1 MWFSGDN
8 FVLTAAQAGCV
19 ALPAAGL
26 PAWAER
32 LRGRAWA
39 LSLPLSIGLV
49 VTAIAVVPWTAYVL
63 TWAALVLVPLGCA
76 LALGWAA
83 GGARPWACALAV
95 PLLAIAWAVPGDR
108 AGQAAATV
116 MIAAS
121 AVTLGRLLVGAAP
134 SRLLTA
140 GAVAMVVLD
149 AVLVFSGNLEAANA
163 VLVAASPASHLPQL
177 QSASFGSA
185 GLGYGDFFA
194 AAVVGGILAAER
206 RHQLA
211 AAVATVAVSLAWDQ
225 LFLVYDVL
233 PATVPPAVV
242 LIAVEVWS
250 RARARPVVSR
260 PRRPRPGPSRS
271 RP

>member
-1 MWFSGDN
+1 VWFSGDN

-177 QSASFGSA
+177 QSASFGPA
-185 GLGYGDFFA
+185 VIGYGDLFV
-194 AAVVGGILAAER
+194 AAVVGAMLAAER
-206 RHQLA
+206 RLQLVG
-211 AAVATVAVSLAWDQ
+211 AAVTLVLSMAWDQ
-225 LFLVYDVL
+225 LLSLYSLL
-233 PATVPPAVV
+233 PATIPPVV
-242 LIAVEVWS
+242 ALIAIQSWRRRDRRTP
-250 RARARPVVSR
+250 RAA
-260 PRRPRPGPSRS
+260 
-271 RP
+271 